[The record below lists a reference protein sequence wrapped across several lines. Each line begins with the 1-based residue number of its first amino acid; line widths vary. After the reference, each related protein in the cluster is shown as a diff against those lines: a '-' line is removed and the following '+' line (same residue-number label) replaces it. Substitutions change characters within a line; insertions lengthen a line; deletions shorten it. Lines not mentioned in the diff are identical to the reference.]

1 MKQRASGFLAKE
13 HIDHDSEAFDYI
25 RELHDYL
32 WRFVRVHIPGAG
44 GDLGNFLDE
53 AIIAAEKE

>member
-32 WRFVRVHIPGAG
+32 WRFVRVHIPGAS
-44 GDLGNFLDE
+44 GDLTDLLDK
-53 AIIAAEKE
+53 AITIAEGK